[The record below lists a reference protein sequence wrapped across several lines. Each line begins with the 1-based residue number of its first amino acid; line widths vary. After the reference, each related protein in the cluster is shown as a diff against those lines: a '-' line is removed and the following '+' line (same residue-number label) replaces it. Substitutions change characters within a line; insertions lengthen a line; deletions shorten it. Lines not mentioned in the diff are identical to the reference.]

1 MHTDAD
7 IVQGCL
13 KNEKFFQEL
22 LYNQHSRKMFGICMR
37 YAPDRDVANDIFQEG
52 FIKVFRSL
60 HQFKGDSALS
70 SWMYRI
76 FVSTA
81 INYIQRQIKPRME
94 VSLNENLNNYESSDE
109 ISDDEKEHWLNH
121 INTDEAL
128 EMVQKLPE
136 KYRLIINLY
145 AVDKH
150 NHKEIAEL
158 LNINETSSRSQL
170 SRARKLLSEM
180 LKQNIA
186 SKIGRQ

>member
-22 LYNQHSRKMFGICMR
+22 LYNQHSRKMFGICLR

-60 HQFKGDSALS
+60 NQFKGDSALS

-94 VSLNENLNNYESSDE
+94 VSLNENLNNFESSDE